1 MASKKRKQRRRSP
14 LLVQSLIFKKSKFS
28 KKRAKNWAR
37 SHGFSH
43 TAIDE
48 KLHTYR
54 IRQLEP
60 TRMNP
65 NSYATVS
72 FGNSGIAAAMA
83 TTRGRRRKTLA
94 DSKARWYLD
103 GPLPP

>member
-1 MASKKRKQRRRSP
+1 MTSKKRKHRRST
-14 LLVQSLIFKKSKFS
+14 LLVQSLVFKKSKFT

-54 IRQLEP
+54 MRQLEP
-60 TRMNP
+60 SRMNP
-65 NSYATVS
+65 NSYATIS

-83 TTRGRRRKTLA
+83 RPQHHRK
-94 DSKARWYLD
+94 R
-103 GPLPP
+103 